1 MCLGVFWSSR
11 VQTVL
16 WVSRREWNWMLKWLN
31 AKCQLSN
38 EKLSEA
44 VRSSPG
50 QMLPVLIKTPIV
62 GVPQT
67 ERSLKRSSFQEV
79 RNICS
84 FAQWHLCISQSM
96 FMCLSSLQ
104 KLLCVSVRGLCWNCS
119 LIQNIR
125 LYFTAVLSQKQG
137 RSWIDLTHPDWFTLS
152 VGNGKPLLRILSW
165 LICSMSGLLWQ
176 PFSIYSVRSTRSWAA
191 AHVALI
197 KKSIDNWPFHFPSLN
212 NCDCMLQIGRAVFH
226 TATAY
231 RGSTQASKVDGMT
244 QISTVRYQCQYWYQ
258 INTNE
263 IGSILCVYP
272 LSSVCRPLNCVK

>member
-1 MCLGVFWSSR
+1 MRNCLKLSQAARTKCSRFWLRHLSS
-11 VQTVL
+11 
-16 WVSRREWNWMLKWLN
+16 VSRKQK
-31 AKCQLSN
+31 A
-38 EKLSEA
+38 
-44 VRSSPG
+44 
-50 QMLPVLIKTPIV
+50 
-62 GVPQT
+62 

-79 RNICS
+79 RNSSS

-104 KLLCVSVRGLCWNCS
+104 KLLCVSVRGLCWNCC

-137 RSWIDLTHPDWFTLS
+137 RSWIHRTHPDWFTLS

-197 KKSIDNWPFHFPSLN
+197 KKSFDNWPFHFPSLN
-212 NCDCMLQIGRAVFH
+212 NCDLMLQIGWAAFH
-226 TATAY
+226 TATALHKPLRWMEWPKY
-231 RGSTQASKVDGMT
+231 QQYDTNAS
-244 QISTVRYQCQYWYQ
+244 
-258 INTNE
+258 
-263 IGSILCVYP
+263 IGIRSILT
-272 LSSVCRPLNCVK
+272 R

>member
-44 VRSSPG
+44 VRSSPD

-67 ERSLKRSSFQEV
+67 ESRTLSKKVKLSGSEKHF
-79 RNICS
+79 
-84 FAQWHLCISQSM
+84 FWLCISQSM

-104 KLLCVSVRGLCWNCS
+104 KLLCVSVRGLCWNCC

-137 RSWIDLTHPDWFTLS
+137 RSWIDRTHPDWFTFS
-152 VGNGKPLLRILSW
+152 VGNGEPLLRILSW

-197 KKSIDNWPFHFPSLN
+197 KKSFDNWPFHFPSLN
-212 NCDCMLQIGRAVFH
+212 NCDRMLQIGWAAFH
-226 TATAY
+226 TATALHKPLRWKY
-231 RGSTQASKVDGMT
+231 QQYDTNAS
-244 QISTVRYQCQYWYQ
+244 
-258 INTNE
+258 
-263 IGSILCVYP
+263 IGIRSILT
-272 LSSVCRPLNCVK
+272 R